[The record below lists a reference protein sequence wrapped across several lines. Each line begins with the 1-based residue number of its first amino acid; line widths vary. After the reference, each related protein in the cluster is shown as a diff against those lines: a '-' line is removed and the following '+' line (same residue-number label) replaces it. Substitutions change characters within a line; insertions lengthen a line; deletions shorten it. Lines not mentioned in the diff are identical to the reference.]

1 LPAGGAVTYTVTA
14 VLTMTPPPSITNT
27 ANVVASGGTSVC
39 APSGSPPPC
48 TAQAIVTV
56 TPGTGGSEPVPTPID
71 SRWML
76 ILMAMVLGAAA
87 MSERRKN

>member
-1 LPAGGAVTYTVTA
+1 
-14 VLTMTPPPSITNT
+14 
-27 ANVVASGGTSVC
+27 
-39 APSGSPPPC
+39 
-48 TAQAIVTV
+48 V